1 MLRRRFLGFLLA
13 GLLVV
18 SGCGRPATDS
28 GFPAPSVAPS
38 ASASTALSLSS
49 ESFPLTV
56 TDTAGRQVTLEK
68 RPERVVFLSGTP
80 LNVWYDAGGTA
91 VGRPKL
97 TDNIRLGA
105 DYAETIKAL
114 PSVGMPYATDSEAVA
129 GLQPDLVVGVEGPHD
144 AAIEAFQKLGI
155 NSILVKIRSL
165 DDLRQTYKVFGILGG
180 SSEVAAQRIAAI
192 EEQCQQVVSKTP
204 QEEKASVVILFVTS
218 DSLAVKRDNSIAG
231 QMVLQL
237 GLSNIASSST
247 PDNPGSETTPLDI
260 EYIVSKQP
268 DHVFVTSMMG
278 SNEQARETFQ
288 EQLESNPAW
297 QSINAVREGRIHYL
311 PQQYFLFNA
320 GPYYGDAL
328 AYLAAS
334 IHPDIFGAPVEP

>member
-1 MLRRRFLGFLLA
+1 MLRRFLGFLIA

-18 SGCGRPATDS
+18 VSGCGTPAPDAES
-28 GFPAPSVAPS
+28 PAPSVAPS
-38 ASASTALSLSS
+38 ASASPAISLSS

-56 TDTAGRQVTLEK
+56 TDTTGRQVSLER

-80 LNVWYDAGGTA
+80 LNVWYDAGGSA
-91 VGRPKL
+91 VGRPEL

-105 DYAETIKAL
+105 DYAGTIMAL

-144 AAIEAFQKLGI
+144 AAVEAYQKLGI

-165 DDLRQTYKVFGILGG
+165 DDLRQTYQAFGTLAG
-180 SSEVAAQRIAAI
+180 SPETARQRIAAI
-192 EEQCQQVVSKTP
+192 DAQCQQVLSQVP
-204 QEEKASVVILFVTS
+204 GRKASVVILFVTAQ
-218 DSLAVKRDNSIAG
+218 SLAVKRDNSIAG
-231 QMVLQL
+231 QMSLQL
-237 GLSNIASSST
+237 GLTNIASGST

-268 DHVFVTSMMG
+268 DHVLVTSMMG
-278 SNEQARETFQ
+278 SNEQARETLQ
-288 EQLESNPAW
+288 AQLETNPAW
-297 QSINAVREGRIHYL
+297 QTIDAVREGRIHYL

-328 AYLAAS
+328 AYLAAT
-334 IHPDIFGAPVEP
+334 IHPDVFGAPVEP